1 MTFSNTV
8 YIFGA
13 AVLILLIIAFF
24 IQIHRIWRVRF
35 LLKNFKH
42 ELQKLNLN
50 LENIITYIHGKNIPS
65 NIKKS
70 SRSICRNCVFR
81 QTFIETGDL
90 QVFLYQCKLDQRKI
104 SLNDTCK
111 RYQKDLQNTQINGDN

>member
-1 MTFSNTV
+1 MTFGDTV

-50 LENIITYIHGKNIPS
+50 LENIITYISGKNIPS
-65 NIKKS
+65 NINKS
-70 SRSICRNCVFR
+70 SRTICRNCVFR
-81 QTFIETGDL
+81 QTFIETGEL
-90 QVFLYQCKLDQRKI
+90 RVFLYKCKLDQRKI
-104 SLNDTCK
+104 SLSDTCK
-111 RYQKDLQNTQINGDN
+111 RYQRDLQNTQINGDN